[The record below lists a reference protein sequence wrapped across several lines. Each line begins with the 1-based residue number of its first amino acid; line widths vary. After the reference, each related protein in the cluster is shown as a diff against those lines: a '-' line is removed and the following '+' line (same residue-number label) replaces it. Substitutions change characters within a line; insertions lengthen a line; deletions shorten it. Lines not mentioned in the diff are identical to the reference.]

1 MSVNPKNDPNT
12 IIQIVLIVNKIK
24 KIFKKK

>member
-12 IIQIVLIVNKIK
+12 TIQIALIVNKIK